1 MRRLTESYFNM
12 HRSYIS
18 PEPAFLSPLHSVNPL
33 KRYRFSSYRFQT
45 VCSGTTPS
53 YELSKTNNQDCK
65 NLLPTPLS
73 LLKFRN
79 RIVHVKRDD
88 LLNFHGI
95 TGSKF
100 RKFFSLFNRDS
111 LRDYDA
117 VVSFG
122 GAQSNAMLALTRL
135 CLYHKIP
142 FLYITRTVSGR
153 IDSIPGNF
161 RQALDAGMIHIQL
174 DNQLYKDT
182 FTDKPCSEIEPYI
195 YEILTAQKQI
205 NSTYKSIL
213 LIPQG
218 GAWVGSEEGV
228 RLLAN
233 ELRMQ
238 AATMR
243 KNGTFGTKPPMLFL
257 PSGTGTTAFY
267 LQKHLGQE
275 MKIVTIPVSGDE
287 RYLVKQMRWLSKLD
301 KSPPNF
307 PDILRPR
314 LRGTFADIRPEKI
327 AMWNEL
333 KRAADSSFEFDL
345 VYAPKIWEEISVALS
360 EGRIAQN
367 DEDLIYYHSGG
378 VEGNISM
385 LGKRKSYSVF
395 SNS

>member
-1 MRRLTESYFNM
+1 MYLSA
-12 HRSYIS
+12 
-18 PEPAFLSPLHSVNPL
+18 EPTFLSPLHSVNLL
-33 KRYRFSSYRFQT
+33 KRYRSGSYSSQT
-45 VCSGTTPS
+45 ICSGTTS
-53 YELSKTNNQDCK
+53 LYEVSKTNNQDWDS
-65 NLLPTPLS
+65 LLPTPLTPI
-73 LLKFRN
+73 KFRD
-79 RIVHVKRDD
+79 RVVHVKRDD

-122 GAQSNAMLALTRL
+122 GAQSNAMLALARL
-135 CLYHKIP
+135 CSYHKIP
-142 FLYITRTVSGR
+142 FLYITRRVSGR
-153 IDSIPGNF
+153 LDSIPGNF
-161 RQALDAGMIHIQL
+161 RQALDANMIHIQL
-174 DNQLYKDT
+174 DNQLFKDT
-182 FTDKPCSEIEPYI
+182 FTDKPYSEIEPHI
-195 YEILTAQKQI
+195 YEILTAQKHI
-205 NSTYKSIL
+205 NSAYKSIV

-218 GAWVGSEEGV
+218 GAWAGSEEGV
-228 RLLAN
+228 QLLAN

-243 KNGTFGTKPPMLFL
+243 KNGTFGNKPPMLFL

-275 MKIVTIPVSGDE
+275 MKIVTVPVSGDE

-301 KSPPNF
+301 ESPPNF

-327 AMWNEL
+327 AIWNEL
-333 KRAADSSFEFDL
+333 KRATDSSFEFDL
-345 VYAPKIWEEISVALS
+345 IYAPKIWEEISVALS
-360 EGRIAQN
+360 ERRIAQN
-367 DEDLIYYHSGG
+367 NEDVIYYHSGG

-385 LGKRKSYSVF
+385 LGKRKSCSVF
-395 SNS
+395 SNY